1 MQETQQGLIL
11 SLASSST
18 LRLTERNPMPATMS
32 GPSHLIITCELMAYH
47 DKKSGLS
54 SFTHMPSIISCSNK
68 FDSLII

>member
-47 DKKSGLS
+47 DKKIW
-54 SFTHMPSIISCSNK
+54 FEFFYTHALYNI
-68 FDSLII
+68 L